1 MLHYTCITWN
11 IQKETLFCFWWMA
24 CGFFFKKIHVYSKWR
39 LLLSLRPLVM
49 CAKWSFCLEIL
60 ETKFVW
66 GETLSKPSNIALLFS
81 SCFNHSILVDRSSR
95 LCKHWVGLIRR
106 PLMTELLV
114 PRSSCICSVL
124 YWACKNKHCR
134 PVSAKLHVQT
144 FAKISVD
151 LNGFPNSLGCF

>member
-1 MLHYTCITWN
+1 MTRKAL
-11 IQKETLFCFWWMA
+11 LFCCIIHA
-24 CGFFFKKIHVYSKWR
+24 LPGIFKRR
-39 LLLSLRPLVM
+39 LCVLFPMNGLKPMPIQSLRPLVM
-49 CAKWSFCLEIL
+49 CAK
-60 ETKFVW
+60 FVL
-66 GETLSKPSNIALLFS
+66 GETLSKPSNIALLFF

-114 PRSSCICSVL
+114 PRSCCICSVL